1 MAPKCPTGKHPC
13 CIRVFLNKLPTE
25 AEINETRETLENAKK
40 KMVMQ
45 LKKQNEL
52 YEKAERYFNSCIKDI
67 ENSSKY
73 GLSRAFLKQI
83 RERRLPY
90 GKSLGQFRAVC
101 NISSKV
107 KLFPHKRAFY
117 IKKYGDDYLK
127 IISEKFRKIGNKK
140 AGSRLA

>member
-1 MAPKCPTGKHPC
+1 M
-13 CIRVFLNKLPTE
+13 FLNKLPTE

-52 YEKAERYFNSCIKDI
+52 YEKAERYFNSCIRDI

-73 GLSRAFLKQI
+73 GLTRAFLKQI

-90 GKSLGQFRAVC
+90 GKSLGQFRAFC
-101 NISSKV
+101 NISKKV

>member
-1 MAPKCPTGKHPC
+1 M
-13 CIRVFLNKLPTE
+13 
-25 AEINETRETLENAKK
+25 NETCETLENAKK

-52 YEKAERYFNSCIKDI
+52 YEKAERYFNSCIRDI

-73 GLSRAFLKQI
+73 GLTRAFLKQI

-90 GKSLGQFRAVC
+90 GKSLDQFRVFC
-101 NISSKV
+101 NISKKV

-117 IKKYGDDYLK
+117 IKKYGDDYLR
-127 IISEKFRKIGNKK
+127 IISEMFHKIGNKK

>member
-1 MAPKCPTGKHPC
+1 MAPKCPTGKHSC

-25 AEINETRETLENAKK
+25 TEINETLGTLENAKK

-45 LKKQNEL
+45 LKKQKEV
-52 YEKAERYFNSCIKDI
+52 YEKAEEYFNSCIKDI
-67 ENSSKY
+67 ENSSKF

-90 GKSLGQFRAVC
+90 GKSLGQVRAVC
-101 NISSKV
+101 GISRKV
-107 KLFPHKRAFY
+107 KLFPQKRAFY
-117 IKKYGDDYLK
+117 IKKYGNNYLK
-127 IISEKFRKIGNKK
+127 IISEKYRKIGNKK